1 MITNT
6 QPLAETSPDLT
17 STLAGEALVFDL
29 LGKLLYEY
37 PDREWLQFLADESV
51 FDEIPFGAAQ
61 PEVARGLQLLQQ
73 WTRTHRGGLLN
84 GALDDLRVDYTRL
97 FLGPGKVLT
106 PPWESVQF
114 TEERLIFQEQTLQV
128 RQWYQRFGLEVVK
141 FRNEP
146 DDHVGLELA
155 FLAHLARQGLA
166 ALTQGHPAQ
175 LAETWQA
182 QREFL
187 HAHPM
192 RWIPGWCQ
200 QVVTQARTDFYRGA
214 ALLVSGAVAELASTL
229 ETHIPAEAI
238 A

>member
-1 MITNT
+1 MSTNPQT
-6 QPLAETSPDLT
+6 LTDTPLDLT

-37 PDREWLQFLADESV
+37 PERKWLQFLADESV
-51 FDEIPFGAAQ
+51 FDEIPFGADQ
-61 PEVARGLQLLQQ
+61 PDTVTGLQLLQQ
-73 WTRTHRGGLLN
+73 WTRTYRGGLLN
-84 GALDDLRVDYTRL
+84 GAVDDLRADYTGL

-114 TEERLIFQEQTLQV
+114 TDERLLFQEQTLQV
-128 RQWYQRFGLEVVK
+128 RRWYQRFGLEVVK

-166 ALTQGHPAQ
+166 ALAQGHPAQ

-187 HAHPM
+187 HAHPL
-192 RWIPGWCQ
+192 RWVPGWCE
-200 QVVTQARTDFYRGA
+200 QVVAQARTDFYRGA
-214 ALLVSGAVAELASTL
+214 ALLVRGAVVELASTL
-229 ETHIPAEAI
+229 ETHVPAEAM